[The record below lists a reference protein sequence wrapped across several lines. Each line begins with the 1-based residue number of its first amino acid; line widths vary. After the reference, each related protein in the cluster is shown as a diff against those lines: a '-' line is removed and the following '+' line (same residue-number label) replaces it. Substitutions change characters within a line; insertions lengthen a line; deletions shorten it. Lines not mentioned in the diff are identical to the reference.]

1 MSQSHERLDD
11 SPYRKYGHRY
21 EFPEDDFWIV
31 CCRLKLQRSTVCLL
45 IARDTGRVSAEI
57 AETLEAGV
65 SAEIAKVNKFKALM
79 EKEFPILQ
87 LFEYSVGISGACLWI
102 LSYDRDKAPSLYDSW
117 RHSAAA
123 IWEGT
128 SKIATQADLK
138 IEDFGV
144 EPLPGPWRYAFL

>member
-1 MSQSHERLDD
+1 MCQSHERLHGSPYHKYGQPYECPDD
-11 SPYRKYGHRY
+11 ST
-21 EFPEDDFWIV
+21 WTV
-31 CCRLKLQRSTVCLL
+31 CCLPKLQPSTVYLL
-45 IARDTGRVSAEI
+45 IARDTGDSGVS

-65 SAEIAKVNKFKALM
+65 SAEIAKVDKFKALM

-87 LFEYSVGISGACLWI
+87 LFQYSVAISGACLWI
-102 LSYDRDKAPSLYDSW
+102 LSYDRDKAPFLYDSW
-117 RHSAAA
+117 RHSAGA

>member
-1 MSQSHERLDD
+1 MSQSHERLDG

-21 EFPEDDFWIV
+21 ECPDDSTWIV
-31 CCRLKLQRSTVCLL
+31 YCLLKLQPSTVHPL
-45 IARDTGRVSAEI
+45 IARDTGASSVS

-65 SAEIAKVNKFKALM
+65 SAEIAKVDKFKALM

-87 LFEYSVGISGACLWI
+87 LFRYSVSISGACLWM
-102 LSYDRDKAPSLYDSW
+102 LYYDRDKAPSLYESW
-117 RHSAAA
+117 RHSAGT

-128 SKIATQADLK
+128 FKIATQTHLK
-138 IEDFGV
+138 IVDLAV